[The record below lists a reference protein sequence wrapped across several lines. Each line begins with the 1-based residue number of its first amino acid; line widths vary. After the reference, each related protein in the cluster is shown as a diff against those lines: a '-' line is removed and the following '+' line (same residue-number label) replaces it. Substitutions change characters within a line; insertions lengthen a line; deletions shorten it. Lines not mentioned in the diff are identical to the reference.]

1 MTLSDEMLV
10 EMPCITSKEKEA
22 VHQIA
27 FFFCRDHRNAAFFT
41 LESLS
46 VCVTVELK
54 PLHVEFNPWQH
65 VHFKLLRLE
74 GCLLH
79 TIA

>member
-1 MTLSDEMLV
+1 M
-10 EMPCITSKEKEA
+10 
-22 VHQIA
+22 H
-27 FFFCRDHRNAAFFT
+27 FT
-41 LESLS
+41 LGSLS
-46 VCVTVELK
+46 AYVSVEFNQ
-54 PLHVEFNPWQH
+54 LHVEFNPWQH